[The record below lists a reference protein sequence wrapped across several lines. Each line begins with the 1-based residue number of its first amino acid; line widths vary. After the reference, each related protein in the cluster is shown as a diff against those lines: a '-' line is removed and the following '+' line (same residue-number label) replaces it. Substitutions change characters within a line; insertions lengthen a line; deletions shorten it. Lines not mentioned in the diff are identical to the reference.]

1 MSKTN
6 FEFLDA
12 LGQIARDKGIS
23 VDTLLDALANAL
35 VAAYKRRPDAAE
47 EAVVTIDPDSGE
59 IRVYGQELNED
70 GEVVREW
77 DDTPDDFG
85 RIAAQTAKQ
94 VILQRIREVE
104 RDMKYEEY
112 AGREGDIVT
121 GIVQQTDNRYT
132 LLDLGKVEAL
142 LPQAEQVSYE
152 RYEHGARLKA
162 YIVEV
167 RKTTKGPQIV
177 VSRTHPGLIKRLFE
191 LEVPEIGS
199 GVVEI
204 KAAAREPGH
213 RTKIAVWSND
223 PNVDPVGACVGA
235 RGSRVR
241 MVTNELRGERVDV
254 VPFSD
259 DPVELIQNALAP
271 ARVREVRLDE
281 ETGTATV
288 IVSDFQLSL
297 AIGKEGQ
304 NARLAARLTG
314 WRIDIKSETQLA
326 EEEAGY
332 GDQEWAEGE
341 WVEDEGGELV
351 WKPAEGGEA
360 MSAEEW
366 SHQAEETGDPAAAAA
381 PAAGRRS
388 RRRVRRRRRGGS
400 RRGGARRG
408 HRSDGRSDGRCD
420 RRRPRHSPG
429 TDLCRLPDGPA
440 GRRADPGRTER
451 SGRADRRSLR
461 TGAWGLALLGIVGLP
476 GSCRAQA
483 WIRSGL
489 RHGDRR
495 CGGRALSGRPG
506 GGVGAGDTRCA
517 RIRGWATRWARRR
530 TKDEENHLP
539 KKIRVYELAKELG
552 LTNKEGLELAL
563 SLGIGVKSHSS
574 SIEDA
579 QADRVRRKADA
590 DGLRRPVQPEEPA
603 PAKKAAKATKAA
615 EAVPAAARR
624 RAGQRRPSRRPR
636 PRRWPHRAVPPP
648 ASPRSRRR
656 RPARWRLRRR
666 PHPRRPVRPQRFRF
680 ARLA

>member
-23 VDTLLDALANAL
+23 VETLFDALANAL
-35 VAAYKRRPDAAE
+35 VAAYKRRPGAAE
-47 EAVVTIDPDSGE
+47 EAVVTIDPESGE
-59 IRVYGQELNED
+59 IRVYGQELDED
-70 GEVVREW
+70 GNVTREW

-104 RDMKYEEY
+104 RDLKYEEY

-177 VSRTHPGLIKRLFE
+177 VSRSHPGLIKRLFE
-191 LEVPEIGS
+191 LEVPEISS
-199 GVVEI
+199 GAVEI

-259 DPVELIQNALAP
+259 DPVELIQSALAP
-271 ARVREVRLDE
+271 ARVREVRLDDD
-281 ETGTATV
+281 TGTATV
-288 IVSDFQLSL
+288 IVSDYQLSL

-326 EEEAGY
+326 EEESGYAGE
-332 GDQEWAEGE
+332 EWAEGE
-341 WVEDEGGELV
+341 WIQNEAGEMV
-351 WKPAEGGEA
+351 WQPAEGGTA
-360 MSAEEW
+360 VSATEW
-366 SHQAEETGDPAAAAA
+366 SQGAEGVEGAEPAAAGAGPAGESESAPEAEVVNAEGAATDSEEAPAPTGDPVEASVAT
-381 PAAGRRS
+381 AGE
-388 RRRVRRRRRGGS
+388 GG
-400 RRGGARRG
+400 
-408 HRSDGRSDGRCD
+408 
-420 RRRPRHSPG
+420 
-429 TDLCRLPDGPA
+429 
-440 GRRADPGRTER
+440 
-451 SGRADRRSLR
+451 
-461 TGAWGLALLGIVGLP
+461 
-476 GSCRAQA
+476 QA
-483 WIRSGL
+483 
-489 RHGDRR
+489 
-495 CGGRALSGRPG
+495 
-506 GGVGAGDTRCA
+506 
-517 RIRGWATRWARRR
+517 
-530 TKDEENHLP
+530 
-539 KKIRVYELAKELG
+539 
-552 LTNKEGLELAL
+552 
-563 SLGIGVKSHSS
+563 
-574 SIEDA
+574 
-579 QADRVRRKADA
+579 
-590 DGLRRPVQPEEPA
+590 
-603 PAKKAAKATKAA
+603 
-615 EAVPAAARR
+615 
-624 RAGQRRPSRRPR
+624 
-636 PRRWPHRAVPPP
+636 
-648 ASPRSRRR
+648 
-656 RPARWRLRRR
+656 
-666 PHPRRPVRPQRFRF
+666 
-680 ARLA
+680 